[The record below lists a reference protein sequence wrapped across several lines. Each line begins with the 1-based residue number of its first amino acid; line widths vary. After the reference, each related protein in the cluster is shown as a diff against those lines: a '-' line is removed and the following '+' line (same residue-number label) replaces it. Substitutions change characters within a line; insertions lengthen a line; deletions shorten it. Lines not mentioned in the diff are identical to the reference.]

1 MAFGYFTWVCN
12 TLGCFYL
19 ELKHPKLE
27 LVYNADV
34 DRNIEVLILQK
45 RLLLFKCVLFTLFMV
60 F

>member
-19 ELKHPKLE
+19 ELKHPQLE

-45 RLLLFKCVLFTLFMV
+45 KVIAF
-60 F
+60 